1 MEYMPLWINGVFVDN
16 TELFGRNVQG
26 RTHVCECRQNHDAFY
41 NRSDFMKH
49 IKLKCHQ
56 KWVASLEPPTS
67 VDPTSNPMYT
77 PLSLPPLSL
86 PPLSL
91 PPLSLPPLSLPPLSL
106 PPLSLRAEQ
115 DDEYERTLKE
125 DRRKVDD
132 KLNAIIKESEEQY
145 KKEQEKRERDEAIDR
160 KRKSIVSEKGYTV
173 RLIFPNG
180 KKVSHTILKSRPVT
194 YIRDIVD
201 VYMADIQNVF
211 NYDLF
216 IFPNI
221 RLNLSDTIEE
231 SGIENRTTIYIR
243 EIE

>member
-1 MEYMPLWINGVFVDN
+1 MEYTPLWINGVFVDN

-26 RTHVCECRQNHDAFY
+26 RTHVCECRQNHDAFF
-41 NRSDFMKH
+41 NRSEFMKH

-56 KWVASLEPPTS
+56 KWVASLEPPTIS
-67 VDPTSNPMYT
+67 PLYT
-77 PLSLPPLSL
+77 EPLSL

-132 KLNAIIKESEEQY
+132 KLNAILKESEEQY
-145 KKEQEKRERDEAIDR
+145 KKEQEKRERDEAIDK
-160 KRKSIVSEKGYTV
+160 KRKSIVSEKGYTL

-180 KKVSHTILKSRPVT
+180 KKVSHTIHKSRQVA
-194 YIRDIVD
+194 YMRDIVD
-201 VYMADIQNVF
+201 VYMADNENIF

-216 IFPNI
+216 IFPNVL
-221 RLNLSDTIEE
+221 LNSSDTIEE
-231 SGIENRTTIYIR
+231 SGIENRNTIYIR